1 MSRINPILNT
11 DSYKLGHFMQYPPG
25 TQALSGHITTRGT
38 SMRPEIV
45 FFGLQVFLKEYLS
58 QPVTAIDIAE
68 AQELA
73 ALHGQPFD
81 RAGWQHILNAH
92 GGFLPLR
99 IEALPEGSFLHRG
112 VPMVQVVNTDPAC
125 FWLTSYIETALL
137 RAVWYP
143 SAVASS
149 LRYVKQA
156 LMPYMKNSCDDPDG
170 LIATRL
176 ADYGAR
182 GATSLEQAGLGGLAT
197 LLHFNNTD
205 TLEAIVY
212 ARRYYG
218 AKMAGFS
225 VPASEHTTMIAW
237 PQSEEEASF
246 ANMVDQFGDYPTYSV
261 VSDSYDIHNAVSEL
275 WGKALQQK
283 VRSKPGT
290 LIVRPDSG
298 DPIDLPVQTVA
309 QLAYHFGTRL
319 NTKGYKV
326 LDDKVRVLQAD
337 GVSLRD
343 ITMILGRLEGMGF
356 SAENITFGIGASQ
369 LQKIN
374 RSTYS
379 FTMKCSA
386 LKDSGGRW
394 RDISRR
400 PVTMHERLPD
410 IGRRAVVLEANE
422 FVSIRL
428 EELGKRQNH
437 LQTVWEN
444 GNLLHDCSFDDVR
457 QRVRLKHR
465 QDL

>member
-11 DSYKLGHFMQYPPG
+11 DSYKLGHFLQYPPT
-25 TQALSGHITTRGT
+25 TQAISGYITTRGA
-38 SMRPEIV
+38 SIRPEVV
-45 FFGLQVFLKEYLS
+45 FFGLQMFLKEYLS

-73 ALHGQPFD
+73 ILHGQPFD

-99 IEALPEGSFLHRG
+99 IEALPEGSLLHRG

-149 LRYVKQA
+149 LRQVKQT
-156 LMPYMKNSCDDPDG
+156 LMPYLKTSCDDPDG
-170 LIATRL
+170 IVATRL
-176 ADYGAR
+176 SDYGAR
-182 GATSLEQAGLGGLAT
+182 GAASLEQAGLGGLAT
-197 LLHFNNTD
+197 LLHFDNTD

-237 PQSEEEASF
+237 RQSEEEQSF
-246 ANMVDQFGDYPTYSV
+246 ANMVDQFGEYPCYSV

-275 WGKALQQK
+275 WGKTLQQK
-283 VRSKPGT
+283 VRAKPGM

-298 DPIDLPVQTVA
+298 DPIDVPVQTVV

-319 NTKGYKV
+319 NRKGYKV

-343 ITMILGRLEGMGF
+343 ITMILGRLEGLGF

-386 LKDSGGRW
+386 LMGQDGRW

-400 PVTMHERLPD
+400 PVGMHDRLPEA
-410 IGRRAVVLEANE
+410 GRRAVVLESGE
-422 FVSIRL
+422 FVSVRL
-428 EELGKRQNH
+428 EELGRRENH
-437 LQTVWEN
+437 LQPVWEN
-444 GNLLHDCSFDDVR
+444 GVLLQECGFDDVR

-465 QDL
+465 LDL